1 MSHAHTY
8 TIKHTEFQCITS
20 QGLCITSQG
29 LCMTS
34 QGLCVISQGYIPGI
48 MQHIPGL
55 GSYAFHPR
63 DHAVNPK
70 KCALHSKD
78 YAVNPK
84 DYALHPKDL
93 SITSQG
99 LYACR
104 ANFCCAFV
112 LAIFTHILQDYF
124 TGTGAI
130 SRLPKCQ
137 RSKPEG
143 YLYINHHPGNDEN
156 QQQNKPQQNC
166 AHVSW
171 HKLFS
176 LTPFTKLSF
185 YWQSN

>member
-8 TIKHTEFQCITS
+8 AIKHTEFQCITSQRLCITS

-29 LCMTS
+29 LCI
-34 QGLCVISQGYIPGI
+34 ISQGYIPGI
-48 MQHIPGL
+48 MQHIPRIRVLCISSKGSCSKSQKVCITFQRLCSKSQGL
-55 GSYAFHPR
+55 
-63 DHAVNPK
+63 
-70 KCALHSKD
+70 C
-78 YAVNPK
+78 
-84 DYALHPKDL
+84 
-93 SITSQG
+93 ITSQRFKHYIPWIMHIAQIFVVL
-99 LYACR
+99 LYWQY
-104 ANFCCAFV
+104 
-112 LAIFTHILQDYF
+112 HILQDYF

-137 RSKPEG
+137 RSKLEG
-143 YLYINHHPGNDEN
+143 YVYINHHPGNDEN